1 MEFHI
6 ASIDILCSFEP
17 LKRSSICLPNAY
29 IYRPTALSQM
39 QSAVISYI
47 EVIKEFVHVYI
58 HVSVIDNYL
67 VSFIGLQGEFSGFF
81 DNFTKDT
88 FNND

>member
-1 MEFHI
+1 
-6 ASIDILCSFEP
+6 
-17 LKRSSICLPNAY
+17 
-29 IYRPTALSQM
+29 M